1 MYLWFCDS
9 FFIGFILFFF
19 LSVFPHSFFGF
30 FVWLCTF
37 LEVAPGTGRL
47 LCVLHWTML
56 ILTMLM
62 MAKWLPADF
71 LLLGS
76 CLTPQLR
83 MVFVCVWLFYGISV
97 FISMCVWFNRT
108 HALNVWGREK
118 WKEKTHDFCR
128 YLFCFVYF
136 WLMAFMICRCRRN
149 SHFCA
154 TVDNIVWESSK

>member
-19 LSVFPHSFFGF
+19 YRFFLILFSVFLFGYVLSSKLHQAPVVCCVF
-30 FVWLCTF
+30 CTERCSYWRCWWWPNDC
-37 LEVAPGTGRL
+37 LLISCCLVAVSLLSYGWC
-47 LCVLHWTML
+47 LCVCGYS
-56 ILTMLM
+56 
-62 MAKWLPADF
+62 MAYRCF
-71 LLLGS
+71 
-76 CLTPQLR
+76 
-83 MVFVCVWLFYGISV
+83 
-97 FISMCVWFNRT
+97 SMCVWFNRT